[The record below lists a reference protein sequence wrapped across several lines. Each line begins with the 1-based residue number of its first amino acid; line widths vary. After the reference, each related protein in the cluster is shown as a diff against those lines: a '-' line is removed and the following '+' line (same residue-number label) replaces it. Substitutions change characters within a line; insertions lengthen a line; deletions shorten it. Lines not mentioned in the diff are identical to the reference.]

1 MKKFIS
7 GVIVGAL
14 IMVSPQVYGAA
25 SSIIGKKIDGELVVK
40 IDGKQAGKAAVVDGK
55 SYLPVRDVA
64 NELGLKIKVENKE
77 VVITSTSEDKIAEE
91 VKKQIS
97 DMKKDEEIEKLKQE
111 REKVS
116 KKLEQDKSNMETS
129 IDGIQR
135 LKEKYDDIV
144 SRTNDQQLIEPYK
157 KAYEGSKTGHEN
169 LLKRIDDN
177 EKELERINSRL
188 KELGAE

>member
-25 SSIIGKKIDGELVVK
+25 SSIIGKKVDGELVVK

-64 NELGLKIKVENKE
+64 NELGLKINVENKE

-91 VKKQIS
+91 VKKQVEAIKTENEIS
-97 DMKKDEEIEKLKQE
+97 ELK
-111 REKVS
+111 
-116 KKLEQDKSNMETS
+116 
-129 IDGIQR
+129 
-135 LKEKYDDIV
+135 KEKQKI
-144 SRTNDQQLIEPYK
+144 SERLESNKSGLEEAANWHK
-157 KAYEGSKTGHEN
+157 KSKERYEQARSQSSDLKDSESQKKIYESAKAGHEN
-169 LLKRIDDN
+169 LQNKITED
-177 EKELERINSRL
+177 EKELERINTRL